1 MSVINNKVISFLL
14 LTLSLFC
21 SCSSG
26 KKTNTLFSQADS
38 LLTEHPDSAV
48 ILLKMSPKKLQALSN
63 KECARYALL
72 LAKATDKAE
81 QSLLPC
87 DSLLNVALHYY
98 GKEDKEQAV
107 ALLYKARLEIEM
119 NSTEEAIRH
128 LQEGLAILKNFPNE
142 VETRRN
148 TLSSLGNLYYDAR
161 YYNESIKIYRQLY
174 ECCATDKDKSIAL
187 QDISSYYGITDKTD
201 SAIKIGQKA
210 LSYAVSSGDSGMITG
225 IKLSLSL
232 YFYDC
237 DKLDSALYYA
247 REALINAPQKEPKGR
262 YYYNLGNLLLET
274 EGNKDTASFYI
285 NKAMEDQSFSG
296 KYICLRSLSDLN
308 KEQGDYKTS
317 TEYLERY
324 INIIDSTFTAEQASK
339 VQQLIYGYKTKM
351 RVREERLKGERAQWI
366 LIAGSGLICF
376 LIILIYQDRIN
387 RKKRQQ
393 LYYQQTLEQTRA
405 KLSSL
410 QATILDNQSIIHFLQ
425 QQHSDLEEE
434 KQKNKLQIQERE
446 QSITQ
451 LEEEKL
457 QLHYELFCRSDIYK
471 KISALSNQ
479 NLTDK
484 RNLKVLT
491 LTEQD
496 SLKRTIYNIY
506 TDYINELQQSYPR
519 LTEDDLLLLCLQK
532 TPLDS
537 KIIALCFG
545 YSDTHAINQRK
556 SRIKERMKESETG
569 M

>member
-1 MSVINNKVISFLL
+1 MSVINNKIISFLL
-14 LTLSLFC
+14 VTLSLFC

-26 KKTNTLFSQADS
+26 KKTNALFSRADS
-38 LLTEHPDSAV
+38 LLMEHPDSALM
-48 ILLKMSPKKLQALSN
+48 LLKLSPQKLQALSN

-81 QSLLPC
+81 KSLLPC

-174 ECCATDKDKSIAL
+174 ECCTTDKDKSIAL
-187 QDISSYYGITDKTD
+187 YNISSFYAITDQID
-201 SAIKIGQKA
+201 STFNTGHRALGYAIC
-210 LSYAVSSGDSGMITG
+210 SGDSAMIAS
-225 IKLSLSL
+225 INLSLSL
-232 YFYDC
+232 DFYDS

-247 REALINAPQKEPKGR
+247 QKALINVPLKEPKGR

-274 EGNKDTASFYI
+274 ERNKDTVSFYI
-285 NKAMEDQSFSG
+285 NKAMEDHSFNG
-296 KYICLRSLSDLN
+296 KCLCLRSLSDLN
-308 KEQGDYKTS
+308 KEQGDYKAS
-317 TEYLERY
+317 TEYLEKY
-324 INIIDSTFTAEQASK
+324 IDIIDSTFTAEQATK
-339 VQQLIYGYKTKM
+339 IQQLIYGYKTKIK
-351 RVREERLKGERAQWI
+351 VREERLKGQRTQWI
-366 LIAGSGLICF
+366 FIAGSGLICF

-393 LYYQQTLEQTRA
+393 LHYQQALEQTRS

-410 QATILDNQSIIHFLQ
+410 QTTIHDNQSIIHFLQ
-425 QQHSDLEEE
+425 QQRGNLEEE
-434 KQKNKLQIQERE
+434 KQKNKQQIQERE
-446 QSITQ
+446 QTIAQ

-479 NLTDK
+479 DLTDK

-496 SLKRTIYNIY
+496 RLKRTISDIY
-506 TDYINELQQSYPR
+506 TDYINELQQHYPR

-556 SRIKERMKESETG
+556 SRIKERMRETEIE